1 MYIDAKKTLA
11 DGRKLP
17 TKQCVEYPTMQ
28 EMKEVIEHLG
38 YEAAYEEKAYPR
50 DLTQFGRFRVL
61 LKDPQTG
68 EPKVEGIESRRQ
80 LLMKL
85 AELIPGLKSRK
96 EGKPPKPGIPGLA
109 LPGYAETLMPAAAA
123 AAPPFT
129 LEVSSFTADEAL
141 EAARMTAAAAPQ
153 LGAPGGGAGSG
164 AADTGGS
171 SKKKAKGKEKP
182 EKPPR
187 GPPGMPGMP
196 NMQQLQAMAQAHGM
210 SPQQMM
216 QQIQMMQQQGMMG

>member
-123 AAPPFT
+123 AAP
-129 LEVSSFTADEAL
+129 
-141 EAARMTAAAAPQ
+141 Q

-196 NMQQLQAMAQAHGM
+196 NMQQLQLMAQAHGM